1 MTKHKTSSLLVL
13 LLFTAFTLVECAS
26 KKYGS
31 TENFQVQQLTS
42 AEVKERIKIMDIIAV
57 KNNEKVKSS
66 STASGTTEN
75 QQIYVFKDGAVTEGF
90 DPTIAS

>member
-1 MTKHKTSSLLVL
+1 V
-13 LLFTAFTLVECAS
+13 VESAP

-42 AEVKERIKIMDIIAV
+42 AEIKERIKIMDIIAV
-57 KNNEKVKSS
+57 KNNDKTKTT
-66 STASGTTEN
+66 STANTEN

-90 DPTIAS
+90 DPTLTS